1 MAKTRE
7 QLEAELKGWQ
17 TVYNSAKK
25 RGNKKAMENA
35 HEAANKIREEMG
47 TAKTS
52 EQSQAEL
59 NGWGYVYNAAKRRG
73 DTEGMAE
80 AHRQANKIRAEQGW
94 EYDEGSGK
102 TYDRIFGPIKRT
114 VNSKTVMQNAKIWN
128 PKDVEL
134 YYKPE
139 HYTTFTTTPTR
150 RTLTTPASSYLRG
163 SLNTPSLPS
172 AAARQNDPVYSAA
185 LDLTTG
191 KYESTDAQDFAK
203 SLAYGTEK
211 TLAGAAGAVEDAL
224 RFASGYGN
232 KLLSGITSLGGLA
245 DNPLSDSL
253 AQTAE
258 NTLSGSYVDRW
269 RQSID
274 ERYQPTEFQQK
285 LGELNEAAG
294 AMLPSI
300 AASIATGGLSNA
312 AAIGKGASMTAA
324 GARAAQDI
332 SRGIGLATMFP
343 QVAGSSTRQ
352 AIQEGANVDSALAYG
367 ALSGG
372 LETATESLFAGI
384 PGISGGRV
392 SQAVQNIIAK
402 ATKSPAVSKVADILG
417 EGVEEVISGYVT
429 PYLQRLTYNE
439 QAELASN
446 DELLENFISGVAL
459 SGIMQGG
466 SGIAGRIANRSAGQG
481 IDVNSLGENSRK
493 NYIAQMER
501 DGGTTRGFEE
511 QWKRYNDAGRAGI
524 PFDQVNADTTGIGM
538 SRAYAAHAA
547 GMNDYRANAVNSAQS
562 IIDGET
568 AQSET
573 IDRALD
579 VEESRKMLEKAIGKT
594 LPESYAKARETVWN
608 WQAERLRKD
617 TAPSESVS
625 SEQSAETEVMAHTV
639 AESSSQ
645 KAATPSQSEQT
656 TTYTPGLVQ
665 NNYTASVSEST
676 AKSID
681 SIAKKVGVS
690 VEISDNVSASG
701 EYRDGVIRINAN
713 SDNPVQQIFVH
724 ELTHHLE
731 QSKGYS
737 DLVSVIEKNLRTDG
751 IDTQSLKD
759 QIKSEYSERG
769 VELDDDGAN
778 RELVAKYAESY
789 LFTDESS
796 IQRLANQNRS
806 LAQRIKDWIH
816 GLTVKLK
823 GTKQEKALLEAE
835 KKYQRALAGIGKPAS
850 SQGTQLSSGSS
861 FDKLLRDAGYTQQ
874 ADALQKAARKY
885 GTIQPPA
892 RSVRDVP
899 IPKQVS
905 EGSKV
910 SKFSRTVAESQIAS
924 DELVAELTRGVAA
937 GEYNYEPVTNR
948 GDIEQA
954 LQEIEQD
961 SESAERRF
969 NMAMGDEKRIT
980 SKDVALGIELI
991 AKAERD
997 GDAYKANRIA
1007 ADLAVAL
1014 SEAGQAIQAASI
1026 MTRLDKTGQLMALH
1040 STANKIQRGIDKLN
1054 EAQPK
1059 KAARTKRKNVKAAG
1073 QSAKKDA
1080 TDSVKQGRS
1089 RANKELDDFG
1099 TGRAKKPT
1107 TKQSRSQKRKSSSD
1121 RTLKQLKD
1129 IKGNESWEKTGSEL
1143 AKRISLRFSKKSKSV
1158 QNEILSNLIRFSEE
1172 YLGKEGKKSTK
1183 RTAVDRLAHYFKNKD
1198 EYTKAW
1204 NYARDTLIE
1213 RYKNEP
1219 DKLDAIEE
1227 FLTGTIDYSGSPIQ
1241 DQRMILS
1248 AILSEVN
1255 SKGELYNEA
1264 SLIGSAREANRIFES
1279 LKSKI
1284 GVSGSD
1290 AEILRLAIRRNLS
1303 EYLIDKTGTD
1313 RVRKMIQHAAAESDI
1328 ELKNLPV
1335 MSDAEKAVAYDKIR
1349 NNLVQKYATTE
1360 EEAAAAETVLNTEL
1374 ETLANDY
1381 YNDWVSNAGNELAK
1395 RISSMFNPPSVSKTT
1410 SKTIVSDLVKFS
1422 REHID
1427 MRSNGQTKGMSAIDT
1442 LRNYFANKDE
1452 YTIAWNAARDQLR
1465 EQYKNDS
1472 EKLDALESFLQATI
1486 DYNGDPLHNQ
1496 AVILSA
1502 ILSTVDSNG
1511 ELIDRASVI
1520 GSASISEQIANKLI
1534 AETGVSGTN
1543 AVILREAVSRN
1554 LSDYLIEKTSP
1565 TKLKSLIQKAA
1576 KENGTKLK
1584 ELATATPKRRA
1595 EIYQQ
1600 IRNTLVSR
1608 HAATAEEA
1616 AAAEQILTS
1625 EYQNL
1630 VRKYSESAI
1639 KARFK
1644 ERMVSPRK
1652 DFWDVYREYAAMGVF
1667 DSEYAAKA
1675 SEKLFGSDK
1684 IKVDDALAQRLLN
1697 AETPEEIEAA
1707 TEAIKD
1713 DIAAQIPPTWEDKIQ
1728 AWPYV
1733 AMLTNFRTLFLRMP
1747 LGNVAFQPLK
1757 VTKDVIAG
1765 TLEPIFLKKGNR
1777 TKSLT
1782 GALWGT
1788 GGKYREFASADY
1800 KKMEKILKSGGK
1812 MNPTDDI
1819 SARKR
1824 IFKLLPLEATRKFSQ
1839 FIMDRGD
1846 TPFLSSAYVRAMVQY
1861 AKANKLTVEQL
1872 QGEQLDKAREIAM
1885 SEALKATFRDYSKA
1899 ATALNNLEKNLPPI
1913 VKIAMKG
1920 IIPFVKTP
1928 INMGKR
1934 GIEYSPLGLLRT
1946 VGKVHDM
1953 LAKGNATGADV
1964 IDSLSASLSGSAFL
1978 VLGVLLARAGMLKA
1992 GGDDDKGSQFLD
2004 SLGFQSYA
2012 FKVGD
2017 TSYTIDW
2024 LAPAA
2029 IPLFLGA
2036 EIQPYLDEGTF
2047 GIAEAQEAGF
2057 RILDV
2062 MTEMSFMSGINDALQ
2077 AVKYG
2082 GEGNDLSKI
2091 FNQALASYILQYIPS
2106 ALSQLAQVSDPYRRT
2121 KYTDPNSELPGL
2133 VQEIQQ
2139 GAMKKIPGLSQKLP
2153 PYVDMWGRT
2162 QKEDNTFKRIFN
2174 QISPGFIKEETLNNI
2189 EQELIRLS
2197 GNGYTA
2203 FPGKFESSFD
2213 YDGGTYEM
2221 DAEEYTKYKVK
2232 VGATQYAIINNLLS
2246 NSGYAFLDDSEKKDV
2261 ISKVYSFAKIL
2272 GRKEIIPD
2280 YPVQSSDQKMID
2292 AYNLGI
2298 KYDDYLIIKQDVSGI
2313 ESFKDEDGKTVTNSS
2328 GVRKAYYLLTETS
2341 LTPSQRS
2348 YMYDVLNVGKKVREM
2363 SPEKVKSEYQEM
2375 YNKYG
2380 R

>member
-1 MAKTRE
+1 MGYYTDIIKKINSATKDEEIKEIFDQVERQSPSIKKAADENRKSEGSKRE
-7 QLEAELKGWQ
+7 QEE
-17 TVYNSAKK
+17 KK
-25 RGNKKAMENA
+25 TPSIPQLVNLSNPFS
-35 HEAANKIREEMG
+35 N
-47 TAKTS
+47 
-52 EQSQAEL
+52 
-59 NGWGYVYNAAKRRG
+59 N
-73 DTEGMAE
+73 
-80 AHRQANKIRAEQGW
+80 
-94 EYDEGSGK
+94 
-102 TYDRIFGPIKRT
+102 RT
-114 VNSKTVMQNAKIWN
+114 IS
-128 PKDVEL
+128 
-134 YYKPE
+134 
-139 HYTTFTTTPTR
+139 
-150 RTLTTPASSYLRG
+150 TPASSYLLG
-163 SLNTPSLPS
+163 SLPTPSVPY

-203 SLAYGTEK
+203 SFAYGTEK

-245 DNPLSDSL
+245 DNPLSDFLS
-253 AQTAE
+253 QTAE

-269 RQSID
+269 RQNID

-285 LGELNEAAG
+285 LGGLNEAAG

-300 AASIATGGLSNA
+300 AASIASGGLSNA

-324 GARAAQDI
+324 GAQAAQDI

-343 QVAGSSTRQ
+343 QVAGASTRQ
-352 AIQEGANVDSALAYG
+352 AVQEGANVDSALTYG
-367 ALSGG
+367 ALSGA
-372 LETATESLFAGI
+372 LELGTESLFAGI
-384 PGISGGRV
+384 PGIGGGRV

-402 ATKSPAVSKVADILG
+402 ATKSPAVSKAADILG

-466 SGIAGRIANRSAGQG
+466 AGISGRIANRSVGQG
-481 IDVNSLGENSRK
+481 INLNSLGENSRK
-493 NYIAQMER
+493 NYISQMER
-501 DGGTTRGFEE
+501 DGGTTRGFDE
-511 QWKRYNDAGRAGI
+511 QWKRYNDAGLAGI
-524 PFDQVNADTTGIGM
+524 PFDQVPGEPTGIGM

-547 GMNDYRANAVNSAQS
+547 GMNDYNARQAQQPTTA
-562 IIDGET
+562 ET
-568 AQSET
+568 D
-573 IDRALD
+573 I
-579 VEESRKMLEKAIGKT
+579 
-594 LPESYAKARETVWN
+594 PSY
-608 WQAERLRKD
+608 
-617 TAPSESVS
+617 TAP
-625 SEQSAETEVMAHTV
+625 QSKETT
-639 AESSSQ
+639 
-645 KAATPSQSEQT
+645 TP

-665 NNYTASVSEST
+665 NDYTASVSEST

-713 SDNPVQQIFVH
+713 SENPVQQIFVH

-737 DLVSVIEKNLRTDG
+737 DLVSVIEKNLTAGG
-751 IDTQSLKD
+751 IDSQVLRD
-759 QIKSEYSERG
+759 NIKAEYAERG
-769 VELDDDGAN
+769 VQLDDDGAN
-778 RELVAKYAESY
+778 RELVAKYAEEF
-789 LFTDESS
+789 LFTDEAS
-796 IQRLANQNRS
+796 IQRLANQNRT

-816 GLTVKLK
+816 GLAVKLK
-823 GTKQEKALLEAE
+823 GTRQEKALLEAE
-835 KKYQRALAGIGKPAS
+835 KKYIKALKNTTGARETGKTQYSLGTSSIKMQKEYREAVERGDYEAAKDILTAQAEKRGYKTYDTLAERQNYIIQTANPVQDDYHTWIRSADEIKTFEETLNDPDWIGADFAPDYTWDMAQNALKNGEITVYSSYPIGTMGGFVTPSKMEAESYAGSGTIYEDTVKLNDVAWIDPTQGQYAPTSDFDAYLDGTTNAKTVDVTYDDFGNLIPLSQRFDTSNPDRRF
-850 SQGTQLSSGSS
+850 SQGSS
-861 FDKLLRDAGYTQQ
+861 FDKLLRDAGYTQE
-874 ADALQKAARKY
+874 ADALQKAAKKY

-892 RSVRDVP
+892 RSVREVP

-910 SKFSRTVAESQIAS
+910 SKFSRTVAESQIVS
-924 DELVAELTRGVAA
+924 DELVTELTRGVAA

-961 SESAERRF
+961 AESAERQF
-969 NMAMGDEKRIT
+969 NIAMGDDKRIT

-991 AKAERD
+991 AKAERE
-997 GDAYKANRIA
+997 GDARKANQIA

-1026 MTRLDKTGQLMALH
+1026 MTRLDKTGQLMTLH
-1040 STANKIQRGIDKLN
+1040 STANRIQRNIDNTN
-1054 EAQPK
+1054 EAKPK
-1059 KAARTKRKNVKAAG
+1059 KAAREKKKNQKIAARF
-1073 QSAKKDA
+1073 AKKDA
-1080 TDSVKQGRS
+1080 TESMKKGRN
-1089 RANKELDDFG
+1089 RANRELNKLENIPVENWLTE
-1099 TGRAKKPT
+1099 TGN
-1107 TKQSRSQKRKSSSD
+1107 
-1121 RTLKQLKD
+1121 L
-1129 IKGNESWEKTGSEL
+1129 L
-1143 AKRISLRFSKKSKSV
+1143 AKRIGSRFEV
-1158 QNEILSNLIRFSEE
+1158 
-1172 YLGKEGKKSTK
+1172 
-1183 RTAVDRLAHYFKNKD
+1183 
-1198 EYTKAW
+1198 
-1204 NYARDTLIE
+1204 
-1213 RYKNEP
+1213 
-1219 DKLDAIEE
+1219 
-1227 FLTGTIDYSGSPIQ
+1227 
-1241 DQRMILS
+1241 S
-1248 AILSEVN
+1248 AP
-1255 SKGELYNEA
+1255 K
-1264 SLIGSAREANRIFES
+1264 
-1279 LKSKI
+1279 
-1284 GVSGSD
+1284 
-1290 AEILRLAIRRNLS
+1290 
-1303 EYLIDKTGTD
+1303 
-1313 RVRKMIQHAAAESDI
+1313 Q
-1328 ELKNLPV
+1328 
-1335 MSDAEKAVAYDKIR
+1335 
-1349 NNLVQKYATTE
+1349 
-1360 EEAAAAETVLNTEL
+1360 
-1374 ETLANDY
+1374 
-1381 YNDWVSNAGNELAK
+1381 
-1395 RISSMFNPPSVSKTT
+1395 KTT
-1410 SKTIVSDLVKFS
+1410 MQVVLSDLTKFS

-1427 MRSNGQTKGMSAIDT
+1427 MKSGGKTKGMTSIDT

-1452 YTIAWNAARDQLR
+1452 YTTAWNSARDQLR
-1465 EQYKNDS
+1465 EQYKNDP

-1496 AVILSA
+1496 SVILSA
-1502 ILSTVDSNG
+1502 ILSSVNSNG
-1511 ELIDRASVI
+1511 ELIDRAAVI
-1520 GSASISEQIANKLI
+1520 GSPAMADRIATKLI

-1543 AVILREAVSRN
+1543 ATILREAVSRN

-1565 TKLKSLIQKAA
+1565 TRLKSLIQKAA
-1576 KENGTKLK
+1576 KENNTKLK
-1584 ELATATPKRRA
+1584 ELATATPKRRT
-1595 EIYQQ
+1595 EICQQ
-1600 IRNTLVSR
+1600 IRNTLVSKY
-1608 HAATAEEA
+1608 AATAEEA
-1616 AAAEQILTS
+1616 AAAEQIFTS

-1630 VRKYSESAI
+1630 VRQYSESAI

-1667 DSEYAAKA
+1667 NSEYAAKA

-1697 AETPEEIEAA
+1697 AETPEEIVAA

-1713 DIAAQIPPTWEDKIQ
+1713 DIAAQVPSTWEDKIQ

-1747 LGNVAFQPLK
+1747 LGNLAFQPLK
-1757 VTKDVIAG
+1757 ITKDVIG
-1765 TLEPIFLKKGNR
+1765 GILEPIFLKPGNR
-1777 TKSLT
+1777 TKSLS
-1782 GALWGT
+1782 GALPLT
-1788 GGKYREFASADY
+1788 GGEFRDFAIADY

-1812 MNPTDDI
+1812 MNPMDDI

-1824 IFKLLPLEATRKFSQ
+1824 IFKLLPFEAVRKFSQ
-1839 FIMDRGD
+1839 YVMDKGD
-1846 TPFLSSAYVRAMVQY
+1846 TSFLSSGYVRAMVQY

-1885 SEALKATFRDYSKA
+1885 SEALKVTFRDYSQA
-1899 ATALNNLEKNLPPI
+1899 AVAINNLEKNLHPI
-1913 VKIAMKG
+1913 ARVAVKG
-1920 IIPFVKTP
+1920 LSPFVKTP

-1934 GIEYSPLGLLRT
+1934 GIEYSPTGLLRT
-1946 VGKVHDM
+1946 VGKVYDM
-1953 LAKGNATGADV
+1953 LRNGNATGADV

-1992 GGDDDKGSQFLD
+1992 GGDDDKESQFLD
-2004 SLGFQSYA
+2004 SLSFQSYA

-2024 LAPAA
+2024 LSPAA

-2036 EIQPYLDEGTF
+2036 EIQPYLDSGTL
-2047 GIAEAQEAGF
+2047 GVAEVQEAGF

-2062 MTEMSFMSGINDALQ
+2062 MTETSYMSSLNEALQ

-2082 GEGNDLSKI
+2082 GDGNDLSKI
-2091 FNQALASYILQYIPS
+2091 FNAALTSYILQFFPS
-2106 ALSQLAQVSDPYRRT
+2106 AISQLAQIADPYRRT

-2153 PYVDMWGRT
+2153 PYVDMWGRY
-2162 QKEDNTFKRIFN
+2162 QIEENTFKRIFN
-2174 QISPGFIKEETLNNI
+2174 QISPGFIKEETLNNV

-2221 DAEEYTKYKVK
+2221 TAEEYTKYKVK
-2232 VGATQYAIINNLLS
+2232 VGTTQYAIINNLLS
-2246 NSGYAFLDDSEKKDV
+2246 NPGYTFLDDSEKKDV
-2261 ISKVYSFAKIL
+2261 ISKVYSFAKVL

-2298 KYDDYLIIKQDVSGI
+2298 KYDDYLIIKQDVSEI
-2313 ESFKDEDGKTVTNSS
+2313 ESFKDEDGDSVTNSS
-2328 GVRKAYYLLTETS
+2328 GVQKAYYLLAETS
-2341 LTPSQRS
+2341 LTASQRS

-2363 SPEKVKSEYQEM
+2363 SPEKVKSEYKKM
-2375 YNKYG
+2375 YNEYG

>member
-1 MAKTRE
+1 MGYYTDIIKKINSATKDEEIKEIFDQVERQSPSIKKAADENRKSEGSKRE
-7 QLEAELKGWQ
+7 QEE
-17 TVYNSAKK
+17 KK
-25 RGNKKAMENA
+25 TPSIPQLVNLSNPFS
-35 HEAANKIREEMG
+35 N
-47 TAKTS
+47 
-52 EQSQAEL
+52 
-59 NGWGYVYNAAKRRG
+59 N
-73 DTEGMAE
+73 
-80 AHRQANKIRAEQGW
+80 
-94 EYDEGSGK
+94 
-102 TYDRIFGPIKRT
+102 RT
-114 VNSKTVMQNAKIWN
+114 IS
-128 PKDVEL
+128 
-134 YYKPE
+134 
-139 HYTTFTTTPTR
+139 
-150 RTLTTPASSYLRG
+150 TPASSYLLG
-163 SLNTPSLPS
+163 SLPTPSVPY

-203 SLAYGTEK
+203 SFAYGTEK

-245 DNPLSDSL
+245 DNPVSDFL

-285 LGELNEAAG
+285 LGGLNEAVG

-300 AASIATGGLSNA
+300 AASIASGGLSNA

-324 GARAAQDI
+324 GAQAAQDI

-343 QVAGSSTRQ
+343 QVAGASTRQ

-384 PGISGGRV
+384 PGIAGGRV

-402 ATKSPAVSKVADILG
+402 ATKSPAVSKAADILG

-466 SGIAGRIANRSAGQG
+466 AGIAGRIANRSVGQG

-493 NYIAQMER
+493 NYISQMER

-511 QWKRYNDAGRAGI
+511 QWKQYNDAGRAGI

-547 GMNDYRANAVNSAQS
+547 GMNDYRANAVNSAQP

-594 LPESYAKARETVWN
+594 LPESYAKAREIVWN
-608 WQAERLRKD
+608 WQAQRLRKEA
-617 TAPSESVS
+617 APSESVS
-625 SEQSAETEVMAHTV
+625 PEQSAETEVMAPTV

-645 KAATPSQSEQT
+645 QGSTPSQTERP

-665 NNYTASVSEST
+665 NDYTASVSEST

-737 DLVSVIEKNLRTDG
+737 DLVSVIEKNLTAGG
-751 IDTQSLKD
+751 IDSQVLRD
-759 QIKSEYSERG
+759 NIKAEYAERG
-769 VELDDDGAN
+769 VQLDDDGAN
-778 RELVAKYAESY
+778 RELVAKYAEEF
-789 LFTDESS
+789 LFTDEAS

-816 GLTVKLK
+816 GMVVKFK
-823 GTKQEKALLEAE
+823 GTRQEKALLEAE
-835 KKYQRALAGIGKPAS
+835 KKYQRALSGISQPVS
-850 SQGTQLSSGSS
+850 PQGTQLSSGSS
-861 FDKLLRDAGYTQQ
+861 FDKLLRDAGYTQE
-874 ADALQKAARKY
+874 ADALQKAAKKY

-892 RSVRDVP
+892 RSVRDVQ

-924 DELVAELTRGVAA
+924 DELITELTRGVAS

-954 LQEIEQD
+954 LQEIEND

-1026 MTRLDKTGQLMALH
+1026 ITRMDKTGQLMSLN
-1040 STANKIQRGIDKLN
+1040 STANKLQRGIDKLN

-1059 KAARTKRKNVKAAG
+1059 KAARTKKKNAKAAG
-1073 QSAKKDA
+1073 RSARRDA
-1080 TDSVKQGRS
+1080 TDSAKQGRS

-1099 TGRAKKPT
+1099 TGRAKRPT
-1107 TKQSRSQKRKSSSD
+1107 TKQSRSQKRKISSD

-1129 IKGNESWEKTGSEL
+1129 IKGNESWERTGSEL
-1143 AKRISLRFSKKSKSV
+1143 AKRISRRFSKKSKSV

-1219 DKLDAIEE
+1219 DKLDAIDE

-1313 RVRKMIQHAAAESDI
+1313 RVRKMIQNAAAESDI

-1335 MSDAEKAVAYDKIR
+1335 MSDAEKAAAYDKIR
-1349 NNLVQKYATTE
+1349 NNLVQKYAATA

-1410 SKTIVSDLVKFS
+1410 SKTIVSDLVKFA

-1427 MRSNGQTKGMSAIDT
+1427 KKNGGQTKGMSAIDT

-1452 YTIAWNAARDQLR
+1452 YTTAWNAAKKQLE
-1465 EQYKNDS
+1465 EQYKDDP
-1472 EKLDALESFLQATI
+1472 EKMEALDSFLSATI
-1486 DYNGDPLHNQ
+1486 DYSDPIRNQ
-1496 AVILSA
+1496 SVILSA
-1502 ILSTVDSNG
+1502 ILSSVDSSST
-1511 ELIDRASVI
+1511 LIDRAAVI
-1520 GSASISEQIANKLI
+1520 GSPMVSEQIINKLI
-1534 AETGVSGTN
+1534 AETGATGTN
-1543 AVILREAVSRN
+1543 AAILREAVNRN
-1554 LSDYLIEKTSP
+1554 LTDYLIDKNSQTR
-1565 TKLKSLIQKAA
+1565 LKSLIQKSA
-1576 KENGTKLK
+1576 KEIGVKMKDLP
-1584 ELATATPKRRA
+1584 TATPKERA

-1600 IRNTLVSR
+1600 IRNTLVSKY
-1608 HAATAEEA
+1608 AATAEEA

-1707 TEAIKD
+1707 YEAIKD
-1713 DIAAQIPPTWEDKIQ
+1713 DIAAQVPSTWEEKIQ
-1728 AWPYV
+1728 ALPYIS
-1733 AMLTNFRTLFLRMP
+1733 MLTNFRTLFLRMP

-1757 VTKDVIAG
+1757 VTKDVISG
-1765 TLEPIFLKKGNR
+1765 TLEPIFLKTGNR
-1777 TKSLT
+1777 TKSLS

-1788 GGKYREFASADY
+1788 GGKYREFAAADY

-1824 IFKLLPLEATRKFSQ
+1824 IFKFLPLEAVRKFSAY
-1839 FIMDRGD
+1839 IMDKGD
-1846 TPFLSSAYVRAMVQY
+1846 THFLSSAYTRAMVQY
-1861 AKANKLTVEQL
+1861 AQANKLSLDQL

-1899 ATALNNLEKNLPPI
+1899 ASAINNLEKNLPPI
-1913 VKIAMKG
+1913 GKIAMKG
-1920 IIPFVKTP
+1920 IMPFVKTP

-1946 VGKVHDM
+1946 VGKAYDM

-1964 IDSLSASLSGSAFL
+1964 IDSLSASLSGSAFM

-1992 GGDDDKGSQFLD
+1992 GSDDDKESQFLD

-2062 MTEMSFMSGINDALQ
+2062 MTEMSFMSSLNDALQ

-2082 GEGNDLSKI
+2082 GEGNDPSKI
-2091 FNQALASYILQYIPS
+2091 FTQALSSYILQYVPS
-2106 ALSQLAQVSDPYRRT
+2106 ALSQLAQATDPYRRT
-2121 KYTDPNSELPGL
+2121 MYTDPNSELPGI

-2162 QKEDNTFKRIFN
+2162 QKEDNAFKRIFN
-2174 QISPGFIKEETLNNI
+2174 QISPGFIKEETLNEV

-2246 NSGYAFLDDSEKKDV
+2246 NPGYALLDDSEKKDV
-2261 ISKVYSFAKIL
+2261 ISKVYSFAKVL
-2272 GRKEIIPD
+2272 GRKEIMPD

-2313 ESFKDEDGKTVTNSS
+2313 ESFKDENGETVTNSS
-2328 GVRKAYYLLTETS
+2328 SVRKAYYLLTETS
-2341 LTPSQRS
+2341 LTSSQRS

-2363 SPEKVKSEYQEM
+2363 SPEKVKSEYQKM
-2375 YNKYG
+2375 YNEYG